1 MSCRPVLIAFMSATV
16 TVLGFITVRP
26 LAQTATHQMAMKVPM
41 SDDEYSKTMKQIAPT
56 FQSLQKNNTA
66 MNYGDAA
73 KDAQKLEAWFKD
85 VQAYWE
91 AKKVDDAVGFAK
103 TAVAAAQDTSKAAG
117 AMNATGLTDAQKALG
132 GACQGCHT
140 AHREKLA
147 DGGYKMK

>member
-1 MSCRPVLIAFMSATV
+1 MSHRTLLVGLTSAVIAVLGVAGAHLSAQAGGSMMKRAPITDESYATV
-16 TVLGFITVRP
+16 
-26 LAQTATHQMAMKVPM
+26 MK
-41 SDDEYSKTMKQIAPT
+41 EIAPT

-66 MNYGDAA
+66 MNYADAA

-103 TAVAAAQDTSKAAG
+103 TAVAATQDMSKAST

-132 GACQGCHT
+132 GTCQGCHS

-147 DGGYKMK
+147 DGSFKMK

>member
-1 MSCRPVLIAFMSATV
+1 MSYRPVLIGFMSVAVTIFGFTV
-16 TVLGFITVRP
+16 ARP
-26 LAQTATHQMAMKVPM
+26 SAQTAAGKMAMKAPM

-85 VQAYWE
+85 VLAYWE

-103 TAVAAAQDTSKAAG
+103 AAIAAAQDTSKALE

-147 DGGYKMK
+147 DGSYKMK